1 MKGYELGRV
10 PRILTL
16 LDAAM
21 QETQEALPKTAS
33 GVLTPLEEDRLSLN
47 EVLMVRAMLERGGCK
62 PDNPERRCVCEEREE
77 DLSALTRRIA
87 DALKE
92 EHITLYGL
100 QGLSAAALE
109 LHKGLGLKPST
120 EEDGTDW
127 TTFSTQELY
136 YLDAVIRKAKGAP
149 LKPPTNNIR
158 CTVCNYST
166 TNIGDLDNCPVGCPN
181 IPAPGPDCDPVHE
194 D

>member
-21 QETQEALPKTAS
+21 VETQAALPKAAN
-33 GVLTPLEEDRLSLN
+33 GILTLLEVDRLSLN
-47 EVLMVRAMLERGGCK
+47 EVLTVRAMLERAGCR
-62 PDNPERRCVCEEREE
+62 PDNPERRCVCEEREA
-77 DLSALTRRIA
+77 DLAALTRRIA

-100 QGLSAAALE
+100 QGLSNAALE
-109 LHKGLGLKPST
+109 LHKGLGLKPSS
-120 EEDGTDW
+120 EDDGTDW
-127 TTFSTQELY
+127 TTFTTPELY

-149 LKPPTNNIR
+149 LTPPTNNIR
-158 CTVCNYST
+158 CRVCNYST
-166 TNIGDLDNCPVGCPN
+166 SNIGDMNNCPVGCPN
-181 IPAPGPDCDPVHE
+181 IPTPGQDCDPLHAE
-194 D
+194 